1 MPKMHFVVSPE
12 SDPVDAY
19 AEIFHDGSDIP
30 TTTAHYISI
39 RNHDSSESLRIAGM
53 PDTDMA
59 TNGQLLPPGG
69 QYDLN
74 VPAGVRI
81 GFVGDEGAGN
91 ADVYVIMGLAG

>member
-1 MPKMHFVVSPE
+1 MPKMHFVVPADSIV
-12 SDPVDAY
+12 DPY
-19 AEIFHDGSDIP
+19 AEIINDGSDVGD
-30 TTTAHYISI
+30 TRAHYISV
-39 RNHDSSESLRIAGM
+39 RNHDAVESLRIAGL

-74 VPAGVRI
+74 VPAGVRL

-91 ADVYVIMGLAG
+91 SDVYVIMGLAG